1 MNTTHNK
8 RGDKQTYRDV
18 TPEELG
24 ATSSIPQRDRCES
37 IGIHFKATST
47 APAQLQCKNCHQ
59 FWFLDEQTPVCKPVE
74 INTIFEP
81 SPQGWE
87 KEFEALIDNPN
98 EELGMKL
105 SQNDEDVIKSFIRSV
120 ESRAREE
127 VVKFL
132 EKHGQ
137 YHEDRGAIGGKSFT
151 ITATFMEEL
160 KSINKESGGK

>member
-24 ATSSIPQRDRCES
+24 ATHP
-37 IGIHFKATST
+37 
-47 APAQLQCKNCHQ
+47 N
-59 FWFLDEQTPVCKPVE
+59 
-74 INTIFEP
+74 
-81 SPQGWE
+81 PQGWE

-105 SQNDEDVIKSFIRSV
+105 SQNDEDVIKSFIHSV

-127 VVKFL
+127 ERLRCVKVL
-132 EKHGQ
+132 EGMKKDIVGRKIHLTESGISRSNVRKNLNKTFS
-137 YHEDRGAIGGKSFT
+137 YNDAISDA
-151 ITATFMEEL
+151 IQ
-160 KSINKESGGK
+160 SINKESGGK